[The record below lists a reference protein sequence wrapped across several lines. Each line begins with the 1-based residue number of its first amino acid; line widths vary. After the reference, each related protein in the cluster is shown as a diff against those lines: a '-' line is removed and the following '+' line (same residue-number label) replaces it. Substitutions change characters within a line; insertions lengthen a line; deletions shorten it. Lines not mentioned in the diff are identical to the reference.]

1 MRSRQDSTSQDAS
14 TDLPLPASDS
24 GEDTWQFREVDGLQD
39 IPMGNDTLPIDEAQL
54 DLLPQGFNQWDARY
68 DSDPHDAEPAGDD
81 NLQPWTFL
89 DTTPQSAVNSDIFL
103 HPISPPISADDT
115 RDGEPAPRRTYAI
128 PIDPALVDE
137 L

>member
-1 MRSRQDSTSQDAS
+1 
-14 TDLPLPASDS
+14 
-24 GEDTWQFREVDGLQD
+24 
-39 IPMGNDTLPIDEAQL
+39 MGNDTLPMDQPQL
-54 DLLPQGFNQWDARY
+54 DLLPQEFSEWDARY
-68 DSDPHDAEPAGDD
+68 DSDPHDTEPAGDD

-89 DTTPQSAVNSDIFL
+89 DTTPQSAVNSSIFL

-115 RDGEPAPRRTYAI
+115 RDGEPALRRTHAI

>member
-1 MRSRQDSTSQDAS
+1 
-14 TDLPLPASDS
+14 LPASDA
-24 GEDTWQFREVDGLQD
+24 GEDTWQFGEVDGLQD
-39 IPMGNDTLPIDEAQL
+39 IPMGNDTLPMDEAQL

-68 DSDPHDAEPAGDD
+68 DSDPHDAEPTGDD

-89 DTTPQSAVNSDIFL
+89 DTTPQSAVNSDIFP

-115 RDGEPAPRRTYAI
+115 GDGEPAPRRAYAI